1 MGATKGGRGRPPTPP
16 SVAADRRARWRHA
29 VSFSGLKQ
37 PEIAA
42 MIGRSV
48 SCVASYGARTGYVP
62 TEEAIGNLESYNRA
76 RLEREIDR
84 LQADAPGVT
93 VTDSDVAAIQRGRAQ
108 VADGDVHDMEDVL
121 DELDDLLCGR

>member
-1 MGATKGGRGRPPTPP
+1 M
-16 SVAADRRARWRHA
+16 
-29 VSFSGLKQ
+29 SFSGLKQ